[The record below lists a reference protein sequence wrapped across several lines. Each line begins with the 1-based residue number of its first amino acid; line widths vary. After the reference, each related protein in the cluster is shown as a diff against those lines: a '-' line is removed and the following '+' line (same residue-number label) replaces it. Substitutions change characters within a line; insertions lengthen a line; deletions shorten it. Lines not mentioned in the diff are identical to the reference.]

1 MNLDHLEL
9 LRSAGWRDLLRDFII
24 PFALEGIG
32 LERLG
37 DDVLEIGPGPGLT
50 TDLLR
55 QHVPRLT
62 ALELDAGLA
71 SELDDRLGSTVDVVE
86 GDATAMPF
94 ESARF
99 SAVVSFT
106 MLHHVPTVDLQD
118 RLFLEVRRV
127 LRPGGVLVANDS
139 VASEELAALHD
150 GDVYNPVDP
159 DSVGDRLRTAG
170 FSRVAVRGNDFG
182 WAAHAYC

>member
-1 MNLDHLEL
+1 MNDAHLDL
-9 LRSAGWRDLLRDFII
+9 LRSAGWRDLLRGFIL

-32 LERLG
+32 VGGLG

-55 QHVPRLT
+55 EQLTTLT
-62 ALELDAGLA
+62 ALELDPDLAKDLERRCAGA
-71 SELDDRLGSTVDVVE
+71 VEVVE

-94 ESARF
+94 ESGRF

-106 MLHHVPTVDLQD
+106 MLHHVPAADLQD
-118 RLFLEVRRV
+118 RLFSEVRRV
-127 LRPGGVLVANDS
+127 LRPAGVFVANDS
-139 VASEELAALHD
+139 VASKELAELHD

-159 DSVGDRLRTAG
+159 TSVEARLRRAG
-170 FSRVAVRGNDFG
+170 FERVTVRHNDFG
-182 WAAHAYC
+182 WVAHATC